1 MKKIGQ
7 SINTSNIDDIFNDRE
22 FRELFK
28 EILNDEVIT
37 NLIQENNLTTEDLLA
52 NDSLLVSYLINKE
65 KWLNCKGLNN
75 CKQNQIGYLKELFY
89 EEETFKTISTPCHY
103 QEVLLNEE
111 DKQKRLKLIGI
122 DYSLYEGELFTNNN
136 RKEVLTKVKKVLT
149 DYVNG
154 TLIKGFY
161 LHGSYGCGKTFIL
174 AFLAK
179 TLADNGA
186 DTIFAYY
193 PDLVRKIKSY
203 IGKDEFEE
211 TIEELKKA
219 EVLILDDFGGETPSS
234 FIRDEVL
241 LPILQERMIYKRP
254 TFMSSNLNTEQLLE
268 HLAEG
273 KTGVD
278 MTRASRVWERI
289 KALMGFVELNDNN
302 YRW

>member
-7 SINTSNIDDIFNDRE
+7 NINTSNIDDIFNDRE
-22 FRELFK
+22 FGELFK
-28 EILNDEVIT
+28 EVLNDEVIIK
-37 NLIQENNLTTEDLLA
+37 LIDENNLTTKDLLS

-65 KWLNCKGLNN
+65 KCLNCKGLNN
-75 CKQNQIGYLKELFY
+75 CKQNQTGYFKELFY
-89 EEETFKTISTPCHY
+89 EEDTFKTVSTPCHY
-103 QEVLLNEE
+103 QEEVLKEQ
-111 DKQKRLKLIGI
+111 DKVKNLKLVGI
-122 DYSLYEGELFTNNN
+122 DYSLYDGELFTNNN
-136 RKEVLTKVKKVLT
+136 RKDVLTKVKKVLT
-149 DYVNG
+149 DYTNG
-154 TLIKGFY
+154 KLVKGFY

-186 DTIFAYY
+186 NTIFAYY

-203 IGKDEFEE
+203 IGKEEFEE
-211 TIEELKKA
+211 TIEELKNV
-219 EVLILDDFGGETPSS
+219 EVLVLDDFGGETPSS
-234 FIRDEVL
+234 YIRDEVL

-289 KALMGFVELNDNN
+289 KALMDFVELNDNN
-302 YRW
+302 YR

>member
-7 SINTSNIDDIFNDRE
+7 NINTSNIDDIFNDRE
-22 FRELFK
+22 FGELFK
-28 EILNDEVIT
+28 EVLNDEVIV
-37 NLIQENNLTTEDLLA
+37 NLIDENSLTTKDLLN

-65 KWLNCKGLNN
+65 KCLNCKGLNN
-75 CKQNQIGYLKELFY
+75 CKQNQTGYFKELFY
-89 EEETFKTISTPCHY
+89 EEDTFKTVNTPCHY
-103 QEVLLNEE
+103 QEEILKEQ
-111 DKQKRLKLIGI
+111 DKVKNLKLVGI
-122 DYSLYEGELFTNNN
+122 DYSLYDGELFTNNN
-136 RKEVLTKVKKVLT
+136 RKDVLTKVKKVLT
-149 DYVNG
+149 DYNNG
-154 TLIKGFY
+154 KLVKGFY

-186 DTIFAYY
+186 NTIFAYY

-203 IGKDEFEE
+203 IGKEEFEE
-211 TIEELKKA
+211 TIEELKNV
-219 EVLILDDFGGETPSS
+219 EVLVLDDFGGETPSS
-234 FIRDEVL
+234 YIRDEVL

-254 TFMSSNLNTEQLLE
+254 TFMSSNLNTELLLE

-289 KALMGFVELNDNN
+289 KALMDFVELNDNN
-302 YRW
+302 YR